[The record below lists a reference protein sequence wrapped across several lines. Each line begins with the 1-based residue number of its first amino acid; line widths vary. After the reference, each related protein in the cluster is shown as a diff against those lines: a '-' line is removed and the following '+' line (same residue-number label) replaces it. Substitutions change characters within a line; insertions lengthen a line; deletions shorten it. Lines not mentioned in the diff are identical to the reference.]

1 MRQQLKP
8 GADLFGDRGDHWLR
22 VIGRLKPG
30 VSHAQAQA
38 EVSLV
43 TRRLAESYPKE
54 NRGLENAKVYP
65 IDKLNEV
72 PMRVIPVFMGL
83 VTVIAGLVL
92 LLACANVANLLLSR
106 AVQRQQEVA
115 IRLALGAGRRR
126 LIRQLLTESL
136 LLALAGGAAG
146 CLLAVC
152 VTSLLRLFP
161 PPMPAPME
169 FNVTVDFRVLC
180 FTLAVS
186 LLSGVLFGL
195 APAVACLQTRPRPDV
210 ER

>member
-1 MRQQLKP
+1 
-8 GADLFGDRGDHWLR
+8 
-22 VIGRLKPG
+22 
-30 VSHAQAQA
+30 
-38 EVSLV
+38 
-43 TRRLAESYPKE
+43 
-54 NRGLENAKVYP
+54 VYP
-65 IDKLNEV
+65 IDRLNEI
-72 PMRVIPVFMGL
+72 PMRVIPIFTGL

-152 VTSLLRLFP
+152 VTSLLRSFP
-161 PPMPAPME
+161 PPTPIPVE
-169 FNVTVDFRVLC
+169 FNAAVDGRVLS

-195 APAVACLQTRPRPDV
+195 APAWYASKLDLVSMLKDARRSG
-210 ER
+210 